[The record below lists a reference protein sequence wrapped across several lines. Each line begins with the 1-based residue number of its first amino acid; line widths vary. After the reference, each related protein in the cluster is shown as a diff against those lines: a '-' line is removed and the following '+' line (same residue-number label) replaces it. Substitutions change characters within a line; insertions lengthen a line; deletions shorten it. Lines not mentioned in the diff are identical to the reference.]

1 MKWLKFNGQRRSSFK
16 MIEKHYSHLNSV
28 KAIDQLR
35 GEDSLSL
42 LQDNSLINERYAYQP
57 EKKVGRKAIKKN

>member
-1 MKWLKFNGQRRSSFK
+1 
-16 MIEKHYSHLNSV
+16 MIEQHYSHLDAV

-42 LQDNSLINERYAYQP
+42 LQDNSQLNEKYNYKP
-57 EKKVGRKAIKKN
+57 EKKIGRKVSKN

>member
-1 MKWLKFNGQRRSSFK
+1 
-16 MIEKHYSHLNSV
+16 MIEKHYSHLDAV

-42 LQDNSLINERYAYQP
+42 LQDNSQINEKYKYKP
-57 EKKVGRKAIKKN
+57 EKKIGRRESKKK

>member
-1 MKWLKFNGQRRSSFK
+1 MKWLRFNSPPRFSFK
-16 MIEKHYSHLNSV
+16 MIEQHYSHLDAV

-42 LQDNSLINERYAYQP
+42 LQDNSQINEKYNYKP
-57 EKKVGRKAIKKN
+57 EKKVGRKINRK

>member
-1 MKWLKFNGQRRSSFK
+1 
-16 MIEKHYSHLNSV
+16 MIEQHYSRLDAV

-42 LQDNSLINERYAYQP
+42 LQDNSLIIERYAYKP
-57 EKKVGRKAIKKN
+57 EKKASRRKPNKNSKS

>member
-1 MKWLKFNGQRRSSFK
+1 
-16 MIEKHYSHLNSV
+16 MIEQHYSHLHAV

-42 LQDNSLINERYAYQP
+42 LQDNSQINEKHNYKP
-57 EKKVGRKAIKKN
+57 EKKLGEDAQKVISLIQEKERDDC